1 MHWSIKVNSI
11 SREFPPRQRGQ
22 KAMSEVIQ
30 SSLALC
36 VCKRRLALLH
46 MQRVLAE
53 SQAGA
58 QAEQLAC
65 KYRSGVAQA
74 QKTVGAN
81 PQAPGA
87 RRALLK

>member
-1 MHWSIKVNSI
+1 
-11 SREFPPRQRGQ
+11 
-22 KAMSEVIQ
+22 MSEVIK

-36 VCKRRLALLH
+36 VCKWRLALLH

-53 SQAGA
+53 RQAGA
-58 QAEQLAC
+58 QAAQLAC

-74 QKTVGAN
+74 KKTVGAN

-87 RRALLK
+87 SRAFLK